1 MSQALGGGCDSK
13 LETKTNVKT
22 GKNDSTTQNYTTFQ
36 INTWL
41 PKLSTNKIHFI
52 FFIVPVDCI
61 LQASWDL

>member
-36 INTWL
+36 INT
-41 PKLSTNKIHFI
+41 
-52 FFIVPVDCI
+52 
-61 LQASWDL
+61 